1 MQIHRIA
8 KGLSKTPLVTIAC
21 VLALGLAL
29 GATTLV
35 YSVVDGVLL
44 KTLPYRD
51 PDRLVVVWETN
62 APRGRFENV
71 AAPANFL
78 HWQDAARTLRLASV
92 TMHVPRDFRT
102 AGPARGSAQS
112 NCVSGRLFEI
122 VGVDAAAGRTFT
134 PEEDR
139 PGNDVALI
147 SHRLWQR
154 RFGGDAAI
162 VGRRMQISGE
172 PRTIVGV
179 MPPGFSVLDPTVD
192 VWMPMRL
199 RRAGTNAA
207 RTVAHRHRTPGA
219 RCRRWRRRK
228 AR

>member
-8 KGLSKTPLVTIAC
+8 KGLSKTPLITTAC

-78 HWQDAARTLRLASV
+78 HWQDAARTIRLASV
-92 TMHVPRDFRT
+92 TMTFRATFSEPGPPEEVPI
-102 AGPARGSAQS
+102 QL
-112 NCVSGRLFEI
+112 VSGRLFEI
-122 VGVDAAAGRTFT
+122 LGVDAAAGRTFA

-147 SHRLWQR
+147 
-154 RFGGDAAI
+154 
-162 VGRRMQISGE
+162 
-172 PRTIVGV
+172 
-179 MPPGFSVLDPTVD
+179 
-192 VWMPMRL
+192 
-199 RRAGTNAA
+199 
-207 RTVAHRHRTPGA
+207 
-219 RCRRWRRRK
+219 
-228 AR
+228 